1 MRKYPRKKTRRM
13 GPGCARAPSLRGTI
27 PEGIVEALKLNHGDE
42 INWSIE
48 IKNNKI
54 IATVEKI
61 KE

>member
-1 MRKYPRKKTRRM
+1 MRSKVFKVRPTS
-13 GPGCARAPSLRGTI
+13 PSLRGTI

-61 KE
+61 EE